1 MALSMYELT
10 IPTLLRGFGVLSGY
24 LEKAEDFARTK
35 ALDPVEL
42 IQARLAPDMFTFGGQ
57 IQMASDKARR
67 GAARLA
73 AIEAPSIA
81 DTETTIV
88 ELDARI
94 AKTIAF
100 LRAID
105 PKRFDG
111 SDERTVD
118 LKARSF
124 GGTHRGDEYLL
135 AFLLPDFFFHIAT
148 AHGILRHRG
157 VPIGKADY
165 LSRKAGR

>member
-10 IPTLLRGFGVLSGY
+10 VPTLLRGFGVLSGY
-24 LEKAEDFARTK
+24 LEQAEEFARAK
-35 ALDPVEL
+35 ALDPSEL
-42 IQARLAPDMFTFGGQ
+42 IQARLAPDMLTFAGQ
-57 IQMASDKARR
+57 IQTASDKARR

-73 AIEAPSIA
+73 VLEAPFMA
-81 DTETTIV
+81 DNETTFA

-111 SDERTVD
+111 SDARTVE
-118 LKARSF
+118 LKSRSSV
-124 GGTHRGDEYLL
+124 GTHRGDDYLL
-135 AFLLPDFFFHIAT
+135 TLLLPDFFFHVAT

-165 LSRKAGR
+165 LSRRAGR

>member
-10 IPTLLRGFGVLSGY
+10 VPTLLRGFGVLSSY
-24 LEKAEDFARTK
+24 LERAEEFARAK
-35 ALDPVEL
+35 ALDPGEL
-42 IQARLAPDMFTFGGQ
+42 LQARLAPDMLTFAGQ
-57 IQMASDKARR
+57 IQSASDKARR

-73 AIEAPSIA
+73 AIEAPSMP
-81 DTETTIV
+81 DTETTIA

-94 AKTIAF
+94 AKTVAF

-105 PKRFDG
+105 PERFDA
-111 SDERTVD
+111 SDARTVE
-118 LKARSF
+118 LKTRIFA
-124 GGTHRGDEYLL
+124 GAHRGDHYLL
-135 AFLLPDFFFHIAT
+135 TFLLPDFFFHIAT

-165 LSRKAGR
+165 LGQRAGR

>member
-10 IPTLLRGFGVLSGY
+10 VPTLLRGFGVLSGY
-24 LEKAEDFARTK
+24 LEKAEEFARAK
-35 ALDPVEL
+35 ALDPGEL
-42 IQARLAPDMFTFGGQ
+42 IRARLASDMLTFAGQ
-57 IQMASDKARR
+57 IQSASDKARY

-73 AIEAPSIA
+73 AIEAPSVP
-81 DTETTIV
+81 DTETTIA

-94 AKTIAF
+94 AKTIVF

-105 PKRFDG
+105 PKRFEG
-111 SDERTVD
+111 SDARTVE
-118 LKARSF
+118 LKSR
-124 GGTHRGDEYLL
+124 GTHRGDDYLL
-135 AFLLPDFFFHIAT
+135 TFLLPDFFFHVAT

-165 LSRKAGR
+165 LGRRAGK